1 MVCMCWMVS
10 VASLEYQLFGEDW
23 HETNILFVM
32 LAGMLL
38 LHTLILL
45 LMKMCFSDND
55 RSFYGWSTSLLSGP
69 GLLNLGAPILC
80 ESVNLVKL
88 LKVVIACNVKIIELK
103 SVSPCLPVCLWS
115 LMCVC
120 VCVCVCVCCPCV
132 VCVCALPM
140 CCLCVCM
147 QDRLL

>member
-1 MVCMCWMVS
+1 MVS

-103 SVSPCLPVCLWS
+103 SRSCLFLHACLFACD
-115 LMCVC
+115 L
-120 VCVCVCVCCPCV
+120 
-132 VCVCALPM
+132 
-140 CCLCVCM
+140 
-147 QDRLL
+147 